1 MDTVRASVSDH
12 ETRIRVNEKLG
23 YKMLALSFGGAMI
36 GGAAMM
42 LITFL
47 ATQ

>member
-1 MDTVRASVSDH
+1 MTAVETSVVDH
-12 ETRIRVNEKLG
+12 ENRIRVAEGLG

-36 GGAAMM
+36 GGAITM
-42 LITFL
+42 LIAFL